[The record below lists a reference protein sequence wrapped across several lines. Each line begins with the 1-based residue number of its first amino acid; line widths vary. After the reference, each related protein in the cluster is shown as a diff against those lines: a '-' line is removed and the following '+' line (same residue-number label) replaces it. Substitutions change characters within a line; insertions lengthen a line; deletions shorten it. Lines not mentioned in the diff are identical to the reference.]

1 MSTNIQS
8 NVSKL
13 PNELPPAN
21 LIAMELG
28 GGLVPASNAQV
39 KERLNQTLQSL
50 TKGSIT
56 NIDQLPDYYKPSARF
71 RTLSDKLNK
80 EAEAA
85 SGGRV
90 SNWTQLLSPPAL
102 QVLRAREAS
111 TSATQ
116 VKPADT
122 SKVWLDPLDRD
133 IGLTTNNSGPQRP
146 NDPLAKRVIANGGSP
161 AALQSLK
168 AAGVPLNSGN
178 GRLPLPNTR
187 EGGRAL
193 ANAVAASEGPFGD
206 PLARLSQVNIG
217 KLAQEYGLSRQF
229 VQGFEEVKRD
239 LTISTAISTAQT
251 LASGAGQRT
260 QRPKNNPGGN
270 TGGTQTGQTGTANGS
285 GPSSNPRT
293 IEMKKNPDGS
303 YTANPNSLRPGTPGP
318 QKMLPPARGL
328 PQANQQLRTYLNNAS
343 TFRDVVNVQVPNRG
357 AGGEPLKL
365 TSNLPS
371 AELKTLKEIWDN
383 PTRRANFQAGKF
395 ENQNQASIHD
405 KMVNQVLAAQNTRP
419 GHELKVIT
427 IQSPKDASKFTTYQ
441 VEAIRSGYLTQQERQ
456 ETFTALLNQSPLY
469 KEKLGAKN
477 WEDVERLSHG
487 SNPNSVVL
495 RLRNVDGQGG
505 MATTVIDDLGRIGGK
520 KVAYLGGVSN
530 PAGIKGGG
538 VAIVTA
544 ASDIAKSMGYDSMVG
559 IAFDIQGAGG
569 SNSTK
574 GTLWNTR
581 NKIQELAP
589 KDRKTSEYGPQS
601 EPGRDGAFYRNLPVR
616 PGDTQWSL
624 SRNLD
629 FMKEVTGQYNS
640 LFNFKELSNGKV
652 PDDKIWGVLMQKN
665 FVPDPTTPAQLRNLQ
680 QRDPQLYSI
689 PGTTPPRS
697 LPPSTPPRL

>member
-13 PNELPPAN
+13 TNVLPPAN

-28 GGLVPASNAQV
+28 GG
-39 KERLNQTLQSL
+39 
-50 TKGSIT
+50 I
-56 NIDQLPDYYKPSARF
+56 KP
-71 RTLSDKLNK
+71 
-80 EAEAA
+80 
-85 SGGRV
+85 
-90 SNWTQLLSPPAL
+90 TQI
-102 QVLRAREAS
+102 
-111 TSATQ
+111 
-116 VKPADT
+116 KPADT

-133 IGLTTNNSGPQRP
+133 VGLITNNSGPQRP
-146 NDPLAKRVIANGGSP
+146 NDPLVKRVIANGGSP

-187 EGGRAL
+187 AGGIAL
-193 ANAVAASEGPFGD
+193 ANAVAASEGQFGD
-206 PLARLSQVNIG
+206 PLARLSRVNIG

-239 LTISTAISTAQT
+239 LTTSTAISLGQT
-251 LASGAGQRT
+251 LAGGAAQRA
-260 QRPKNNPGGN
+260 QRPKNNPGAN
-270 TGGTQTGQTGTANGS
+270 TGGTRTEQPGTANGR
-285 GPSSNPRT
+285 GPSSNSRT
-293 IEMKKNPDGS
+293 IEMTKKPDGS
-303 YTANPNSLRPGTPGP
+303 YTADPNSLRPGTPGP

-357 AGGEPLKL
+357 AGGEALKL
-365 TSNLPS
+365 TSNLPA

-427 IQSPKDASKFTTYQ
+427 IQSPKDASKFTSYQ

-469 KEKLGAKN
+469 REKLGAKT
-477 WEDVERLSHG
+477 WQEVEKLSHG
-487 SNPNSVVL
+487 ASPNSVVL
-495 RLRNVDGQGG
+495 RLRNLDGQGG
-505 MATTVIDDLGRIGGK
+505 LATTVIDDLGRIGGK
-520 KVAYLGGVSN
+520 KVAYLGGVSS
-530 PAGIKGGG
+530 PTSIKGGG
-538 VAIVTA
+538 SAVATA
-544 ASDIAKSMGYDSMVG
+544 AADFAKSLGYDSMVG
-559 IAFDIQGAGG
+559 IAFDIEGVGG
-569 SNSTK
+569 KNPTK
-574 GTLWNTR
+574 GTLWNKKNGDQQLDPR
-581 NKIQELAP
+581 
-589 KDRKTSEYGPQS
+589 DRYISEYGPQS

-624 SRNLD
+624 SRD
-629 FMKEVTGQYNS
+629 PDIMKKLTGRQTS
-640 LFNFKELSNGKV
+640 LFTFKELSKGEV
-652 PDDKIWGVLMQKN
+652 PDDKIWGVLMQKD
-665 FVPDPTTPAQLRNLQ
+665 FVPSPTTPAQLRNLQ

-697 LPPSTPPRL
+697 QPPSLPPGTPPRL